1 MVDGISNNQS
11 SIISTMFQGVT
22 RKNPEDMFTQLSKDA
37 GSDVNSITKE
47 QLQSFANK
55 LKSEGKDTKPLDDML
70 SKFEKISNGNDSITS
85 SDVDAAIKNG
95 TLKTPDKPVS
105 DQNQNISS
113 VDNSNIP
120 TKQQLKNYLTKL
132 EADGFENSGLAL
144 DIQNTINGQAVIPTL
159 TISIIEQDIDKLRSI
174 EDPQSVKLLSTPEEE
189 SYKGTITDIRA

>member
-1 MVDGISNNQS
+1 MEMIQLHHLMLMLQLKMV
-11 SIISTMFQGVT
+11 
-22 RKNPEDMFTQLSKDA
+22 
-37 GSDVNSITKE
+37 
-47 QLQSFANK
+47 
-55 LKSEGKDTKPLDDML
+55 
-70 SKFEKISNGNDSITS
+70 
-85 SDVDAAIKNG
+85 
-95 TLKTPDKPVS
+95 LKTPDKPVS